1 MAIALAVVFVFVWS
15 TGFVVGKYILPH
27 ADPTLFL
34 LVRTCIATAMF
45 TGIAVFMRL
54 PWPRL
59 DQVPKHL
66 LAGVLL
72 QGLYLSATYWAIDG
86 GVPPAVMALLGSLQP
101 LLTAVF
107 AIPILKE
114 YPRPKVWL
122 GLVLGM
128 CGVALVIQPG
138 LSGTAQASFGT
149 AALLIGLLAILS
161 ITFGTILQKT
171 SIASADI
178 RVSSA
183 LQNMGTVIFTAVF
196 VVILGEEKWDGS
208 LQLWGAL
215 FWASFVLS
223 GIGSFLLVWIV
234 RRGQAATASS
244 LMFLAPPLAAI
255 EAYYLFGDR
264 LELLQLAGFVIALL
278 GVIICN
284 WRGLKPRFVKA

>member
-1 MAIALAVVFVFVWS
+1 MVVIVAVVFVFVWS

-34 LVRTCIATAMF
+34 LVRTSIASLMF
-45 TGIAVFMRL
+45 SGIALSMRL
-54 PWPRL
+54 SWPSWR
-59 DQVPKHL
+59 DVPKHL

-72 QGLYLSATYWAIDG
+72 QGLYLSGTYWAIDG
-86 GVPPAVMALLGSLQP
+86 GVPPAVMALLGALQP

-128 CGVALVIQPG
+128 CGVGMVIQPG
-138 LSGTAQASFGT
+138 LSGAAGAGFGT
-149 AALLIGLLAILS
+149 GALLIGLMAILS
-161 ITFGTILQKT
+161 ITFGTIVQKT
-171 SIASADI
+171 SISSADI

-183 LQNMGTVIFTAVF
+183 LQNMGTVGFTGVF
-196 VVILGEEKWDGS
+196 VLILGEHRWDGS
-208 LQLWGAL
+208 IQLWGAL
-215 FWASFVLS
+215 FWASFILS
-223 GIGSFLLVWIV
+223 GIGAFLLVWIV

-264 LELLQLAGFVIALL
+264 LQALQLAGFIIALL
-278 GVIICN
+278 GVLICN
-284 WRGLKPRFVKA
+284 WRLPGRRKAR

>member
-1 MAIALAVVFVFVWS
+1 MVVLLAVVFVFVWS

-45 TGIAVFMRL
+45 SGIALSLRL

-59 DQVPKHL
+59 SQVPKHL

-72 QGLYLSATYWAIDG
+72 QGLYLSGTYWAIDG

-114 YPRPKVWL
+114 YPQPKVWL

-128 CGVALVIQPG
+128 GGVALVIQPG
-138 LSGTAQASFGT
+138 LAGTAHGGFGT

-171 SIASADI
+171 SIAGADI

-183 LQNMGTVIFTAVF
+183 LQNLGTVAFTAIF
-196 VVILGEEKWDGS
+196 VVILGESKWDGS
-208 LQLWGAL
+208 PQLWGAL

-223 GIGSFLLVWIV
+223 GVGSFLLVWIV

-264 LELLQLAGFVIALL
+264 LEMLQLAGFAIALL
-278 GVIICN
+278 GVLICN
-284 WRGLKPRFVKA
+284 WRIKPRPTRQA

>member
-1 MAIALAVVFVFVWS
+1 MFSGIALS
-15 TGFVVGKYILPH
+15 L
-27 ADPTLFL
+27 
-34 LVRTCIATAMF
+34 
-45 TGIAVFMRL
+45 RL

-59 DQVPKHL
+59 SQVPKHL

-72 QGLYLSATYWAIDG
+72 QGLYLSGTYWAIDG

-114 YPRPKVWL
+114 YPQPKVWL
-122 GLVLGM
+122 GLILGM
-128 CGVALVIQPG
+128 GGVALVIQPG
-138 LSGTAQASFGT
+138 LAGTAHGGFGT
-149 AALLIGLLAILS
+149 AALLTGLLAILS

-171 SIASADI
+171 SIAGADI

-183 LQNMGTVIFTAVF
+183 LQNLGTVAFTAVF
-196 VVILGEEKWDGS
+196 VVILGENKWDGS
-208 LQLWGAL
+208 PQLWGAL

-223 GIGSFLLVWIV
+223 GVGSFLLVWIV

-264 LELLQLAGFVIALL
+264 LEMLQLAGFAIALL
-278 GVIICN
+278 GVLICN
-284 WRGLKPRFVKA
+284 WRIKPRPASQV